1 MRVVR
6 WVVPALLVLLWLALG
21 AAGSPFLGKLSE
33 VQSND
38 PGSFL
43 PATAESTAV
52 TELQENFADSR
63 ILPTV
68 VVFER
73 PGGLT
78 AADNDAIRAKAAELA
93 DAPELRGQPSPPL
106 PADDGQAAQLILPLS
121 GEDPFAASEAVKDIR
136 QDLERGLPG
145 GLTAL
150 VTGPGGYNA
159 DFAEV
164 FGHIDGMLLLVTAC
178 AVAVILILVYRSPL
192 LPLIVL
198 LSAGLALCTSS
209 AVIYWLASDG
219 ALVLNGQT
227 QGILLI
233 LVFGAATDYALL
245 LVARYREELTR
256 QAKAADAMRTAWRSS
271 FEPILASGG
280 TVILGMLCML
290 VSELTSN
297 SSLGPVVSIG
307 IAGALL
313 ASLTFLPAALL
324 LFGRAGFWPQDP
336 VPRKHRRTKR
346 GMFDSLAGLVRRR
359 PRWTWVLTALVLFAG
374 VAFVPSLQAEGT
386 SQQALFLE
394 EVDAVRGQDVLSA
407 HFPGGTGS
415 PAVIIAD
422 ANAADEVLAA
432 TRATDG
438 VADAFPT
445 PADPVD
451 PAAGPKVAGG
461 VVEINAT
468 LQAPADSEEA
478 VAVVGA
484 LRDTLHDIPG
494 ADAKV
499 GGQTAQQT
507 DMLAAATHDR
517 NAIIPIVLVV
527 IFAVLALLLRSLLAP
542 LLLIATVVLS
552 FGATLGVGA
561 LMFNDVFGF
570 PGADPAIPLYAFVF
584 LVALGIDYN
593 IFLMTRAREE
603 TALLGTE
610 AGTLSALRVTG
621 GVITSAGVVLA
632 ATFAALAV
640 IPVLFL
646 AQIAF
651 LVAFGVLLDTFVVR
665 SLLVPALAVDL
676 GRIIWWPSRLAA
688 RPKAEQRKR
697 HRPNRQQPRPERR
710 PPPPPQ
716 RGQPPRPPRQAQ
728 PGAASAAPARAPH
741 RGERRP
747 RPPAGPPPSRR

>member
-1 MRVVR
+1 MRVLR
-6 WVVPALLVLLWLALG
+6 WLLPALLVLLWLVLG

-52 TELQENFADSR
+52 TELQENFTDSR
-63 ILPTV
+63 VLPTV

-73 PGGLT
+73 ESGLT
-78 AADNDAIRAKAAELA
+78 PADNEAIAAKAAQLA
-93 DAPELRGQPSPPL
+93 GTPGLQGPSSPPL
-106 PADDGQAAQLILPLS
+106 PAEDGQAAQLILPLS
-121 GEDPFAASEAVKDIR
+121 GEDPFTASETVKDIR
-136 QDLERGLPG
+136 QGLQQGLPG
-145 GLTAL
+145 GLAAY

-164 FGHIDGMLLLVTAC
+164 FGHIDGILLLVTAC
-178 AVAVILILVYRSPL
+178 AVALILILVYRSPL
-192 LPLIVL
+192 LPVIVL

-219 ALVLNGQT
+219 PLVLNGQT

-256 QAKAADAMRTAWRSS
+256 QEYAADAMRTAWRSS

-297 SSLGPVVSIG
+297 RSLGPVVSIG

-336 VPRKHRRTKR
+336 VPRKHRRPKR
-346 GMFDSLAGLVRRR
+346 SMFDGLADLVRRR
-359 PRWTWVLTALVLFAG
+359 PRWTWVLTALVLMAG

-394 EVDAVRGQDVLSA
+394 EVEAVRGQDALSA
-407 HFPGGTGS
+407 HFAGGIGS
-415 PAVIIAD
+415 PAVIMAD
-422 ANAADEVLAA
+422 AGAAEEVLAT
-432 TRATDG
+432 TRSTDG
-438 VADAFPT
+438 VVEARVT
-445 PADPVD
+445 PADPTN

-461 VVEINAT
+461 VIEINAT
-468 LQAPADSEEA
+468 LRDPADSEAA
-478 VAVVGA
+478 VAVIAA

-499 GGQTAQQT
+499 GGQTAQQV

-552 FGATLGVGA
+552 FAATLGVGA
-561 LMFNDVFGF
+561 LVFNHVFDF

-610 AGTLSALRVTG
+610 RGTLSALRVTG

-646 AQIAF
+646 AQVAF

-676 GRIIWWPSRLAA
+676 GRVIWWPSRLAA
-688 RPKAEQRKR
+688 PATPARSPSG
-697 HRPNRQQPRPERR
+697 PV
-710 PPPPPQ
+710 
-716 RGQPPRPPRQAQ
+716 
-728 PGAASAAPARAPH
+728 SAARARAPH
-741 RGERRP
+741 REARRP
-747 RPPAGPPPSRR
+747 RSPAVPPPSRR